1 MNSRNLKPPISR
13 PEKSE
18 SNSETDAIP
27 LPPPEDETHLAN
39 LARPHAEQLLALMNS
54 GMPIYLLS
62 RISTGHTLQS
72 DYFRI
77 QFVAHVQT
85 EGSKWITM
93 KGEASEWKNARNC
106 LQVSVDIPSRTVRF
120 GPKTGFAL
128 SPEISGLGLS
138 AYAYSQAIDWLKTR
152 YSEFTVLPSTVPPPE
167 ADGEE
172 ARAHRNSRLAAHGF
186 DFEWDDAGQVHG
198 RYFKSKVRQLIS
210 GWESDK
216 VTEISLVA
224 LLTTVAKQ
232 DTERQELEQ
241 KLHSVQSQEHS
252 LEVSLHKEKQTN
264 LLLTG
269 VTCFVLIFSLL
280 GALGFY

>member
-1 MNSRNLKPPISR
+1 MNSRNLKPPLSR
-13 PEKSE
+13 PEKTD
-18 SNSETDAIP
+18 SNSEPEAIP

-39 LARPHAEQLLALMNS
+39 NARPHAEQLLALMDGS
-54 GMPIYLLS
+54 VPIYLFS

-77 QFVAHVQT
+77 QFATHVRT
-85 EGSKWITM
+85 EGSKWIPM
-93 KGEASEWKNARNC
+93 KGEASEWMNMRNC

-120 GPKTGFAL
+120 GPKPGFTL

-152 YSEFTVLPSTVPPPE
+152 YGDFTVLPSTVPPPE
-167 ADGEE
+167 TEGDD

-186 DFEWDDAGQVHG
+186 DFEWDDATQTHG
-198 RYFKSKVRQLIS
+198 KYHKSKVRQLIS
-210 GWESDK
+210 GWDSAK
-216 VTEISLVA
+216 VTEISLIA

-241 KLHSVQSQEHS
+241 KLHNVQSQEHS

-269 VTCFVLIFSLL
+269 ITCFVLIFSLL